1 MPNLTTYTETDNTTF
16 EATGVN
22 SVLDLSAL
30 TTLGSMSNYWHADAL
45 AGGTVNLSGLTT
57 INGPNAGVQFTA
69 DGSGSQLNLSA
80 LTSFTGNGGSSTFE
94 VTDSATALASSLTTV
109 SGLQITLD
117 GSGTIATSQ
126 WSSLTGGSSLT
137 VTGGSYSLSG
147 LIHVNGSSL
156 VTQNGGALA
165 LPNLT
170 TYTETDNT
178 TFEATGVN
186 SVLDLSALTTLGSM
200 SGYWH
205 AEALAGGTVNLSGLT
220 TINEPNAGVQ
230 FTADGSGSQLNLSAL
245 TSFTEDGGNST
256 FEVTDSATA
265 MASSLTTFSGL
276 QITLD
281 GTGMIATS
289 QWTTLT
295 SSSLTITG
303 GAYTLPSL
311 TDITLTSLQLS
322 GGATLSL
329 PALRRATCR

>member
-1 MPNLTTYTETDNTTF
+1 M
-16 EATGVN
+16 
-22 SVLDLSAL
+22 
-30 TTLGSMSNYWHADAL
+30 
-45 AGGTVNLSGLTT
+45 
-57 INGPNAGVQFTA
+57 
-69 DGSGSQLNLSA
+69 
-80 LTSFTGNGGSSTFE
+80 
-94 VTDSATALASSLTTV
+94 
-109 SGLQITLD
+109 
-117 GSGTIATSQ
+117 
-126 WSSLTGGSSLT
+126 
-137 VTGGSYSLSG
+137 
-147 LIHVNGSSL
+147 
-156 VTQNGGALA
+156 
-165 LPNLT
+165 
-170 TYTETDNT
+170 
-178 TFEATGVN
+178 
-186 SVLDLSALTTLGSM
+186 
-200 SGYWH
+200 
-205 AEALAGGTVNLSGLT
+205 NLSGLT

-329 PALRRATCR
+329 PVLAQGNLPLSNGQVLPSRAPW